1 MLIIF
6 FKIFKI
12 ILTKE
17 FSSTLFSFVALSKLT
32 KPNMKKGILL
42 ILLSFS
48 LFTSC
53 NSSKE
58 NKKDTYVT
66 DNYTKKE
73 ITITMRDGI
82 KLHTTIY
89 SPKDTSKEYPILM
102 QRTPYSSAPYGNQK
116 MKTKI
121 GPNVHLMKE
130 GNIVVYQDVR
140 GRWMS
145 EGVYDNMRAY
155 IPNKTAEET
164 DEVSDT
170 YDTIDWLVN
179 NVKNNNGNVGTWG
192 ISYPGHYAT
201 VSTIEAHPAL
211 KAASPQ
217 ACIGDFFFDDF
228 HHNGAFLLSYFRA
241 ISLFGTYKDTPTDS
255 AWYSFPKME
264 SKDQYQFFL
273 DKGPLKN
280 LNEYFQY
287 EKLDIKTAENKD
299 RIDDYF
305 WKEIVEH
312 PNYDSVWQ
320 SKGII
325 QHLDKV
331 PSSVATMIVG
341 GWFDAEDLY
350 GPLETYKAIEKNGK
364 DNYNTLVFGPWD
376 HGKWAR
382 SGVENYVGNYYF
394 GDSISLKFQS
404 EIETKFFNHFL
415 KGKGDKKSGLPEAYV
430 FDSGKKEWK
439 SYDAWPPKN
448 VVKEDWFFS
457 ENQKLIYQDQKIKSK
472 TKPTKIKF
480 ISDLKRPVPYSED
493 IKTVFTP
500 RKYMTDDQRFAARRP
515 DVLVFETKVLTED
528 FTLAG
533 DILAKLKV
541 ATTGSAADW
550 IVKVIDVHPDNMEET
565 NEKLQDHLKMS
576 NYHLMVRSEVLRGR
590 FRNSFEFPEPFTP
603 NKKTDVNIKLQDVF
617 HTFKKGHKLQIQVQS
632 TWFPLI
638 DLNPQTYVDNIYKA
652 DEKDFKTQT
661 HTVFTDSS
669 IEFSVLK

>member
-1 MLIIF
+1 
-6 FKIFKI
+6 
-12 ILTKE
+12 
-17 FSSTLFSFVALSKLT
+17 
-32 KPNMKKGILL
+32 MKKYT
-42 ILLSFS
+42 F
-48 LFTSC
+48 LFIIGFLVFTAC
-53 NSSKE
+53 DSSSEKKE
-58 NKKDTYVT
+58 KQDTYVA
-66 DNYTKKE
+66 DNYTKQE
-73 ITITMRDGI
+73 VDIIMRDGV

-89 SPKDTSKEYPILM
+89 TPKNKSTTYPILL
-102 QRTPYSSAPYGNQK
+102 QRTPYSSAPYGKGNL
-116 MKTKI
+116 KTKI

-145 EGVYDNMRAY
+145 EGVYDNMRAFK
-155 IPNKTAEET
+155 PNKKENES

-170 YDTIDWLVN
+170 YDTIDWLVK
-179 NVKNNNGNVGTWG
+179 NVENNNGKVGTWG
-192 ISYPGHYAT
+192 ISYPGYYAT

-217 ACIGDFFFDDF
+217 ACISDFFFDDF

-255 AWYSFPKME
+255 AWYSFPEMKTQ
-264 SKDQYQFFL
+264 DQYQFFL

-280 LNEYFQY
+280 LNEFFQY
-287 EKLDIKTAENKD
+287 DKLDTKTGNNKE
-299 RIDDYF
+299 RIDDFF

-325 QHLDKV
+325 QHLNKV
-331 PSSVATMIVG
+331 PSTVATMVVG
-341 GWFDAEDLY
+341 GFFDAEDLY

-364 DNYNTLVFGPWD
+364 NNYNTLVFGPWD
-376 HGKWAR
+376 HGRWA
-382 SGVENYVGNYYF
+382 STGVENYVGNYYF

-404 EIETKFFNHFL
+404 EVETKFFNHFL
-415 KGKGDKKSGLPEAYV
+415 KGKGDKNSGLPEAYV

-439 SYDAWPPKN
+439 SYAAWPPKN
-448 VVKEDWFFS
+448 VVKETFFLNL
-457 ENQKLIYQDQKIKSK
+457 NQELTKTHNGKLTEEIQ
-472 TKPTKIKF
+472 F
-480 ISDLKRPVPYSED
+480 ISDVKHPVPYSED

-515 DVLVFETKVLTED
+515 DVLVFETPILTQD
-528 FTLAG
+528 YTLAG

-541 ATTGSAADW
+541 ATTGTAADW
-550 IVKVIDVHPDNMEET
+550 IVKIIDVHPSETEE
-565 NEKLQDHLKMS
+565 NNPKLQDHLKMS
-576 NYHLMVRSEVLRGR
+576 NYHLMVRSEVMRGR
-590 FRNSFEFPEPFTP
+590 FRNSFEHPEPFTP
-603 NKKTDVNIKLQDVF
+603 NKKTTVTITLQDVF

-652 DEKDFKTQT
+652 KASDFKTQT
-661 HTVFTDSS
+661 HTLFTDSS
-669 IEFSVLK
+669 IEFSVVK

>member
-1 MLIIF
+1 
-6 FKIFKI
+6 
-12 ILTKE
+12 
-17 FSSTLFSFVALSKLT
+17 
-32 KPNMKKGILL
+32 
-42 ILLSFS
+42 
-48 LFTSC
+48 
-53 NSSKE
+53 
-58 NKKDTYVT
+58 
-66 DNYTKKE
+66 
-73 ITITMRDGI
+73 MRDGT

-89 SPKDTSKEYPILM
+89 SPIDTSKKYPILM
-102 QRTPYSSAPYGNQK
+102 QRTPYSSAPYGDEK

-121 GPNVHLMKE
+121 GPNIHLMKE

-155 IPNKTAEET
+155 IPNKTAKEA

-201 VSTIEAHPAL
+201 VSAIEAHPAL

-287 EKLDIKTAENKD
+287 EKLDAKTAENKD

-312 PNYDSVWQ
+312 PNYDSVWK

-364 DNYNTLVFGPWD
+364 NNYNTLVFGPWD
-376 HGKWAR
+376 HGKWA
-382 SGVENYVGNYYF
+382 SAGIENYVGNYYF

-404 EIETKFFNHFL
+404 EVETKFFNHFL
-415 KGKGDKKSGLPEAYV
+415 KGKGDKNSGLPEAYV

-439 SYDAWPPKN
+439 SYDAWPPEN
-448 VVKEDWFFS
+448 VVKENWFLNR
-457 ENQKLIYQDQKIKSK
+457 NQGLAKQHDGKL
-472 TKPTKIKF
+472 THEIKF
-480 ISDLKRPVPYSED
+480 TSDLKHPVPYSED

-515 DVLVFETKVLTED
+515 DVLVFETEVLTND
-528 FTLAG
+528 FTLAV
-533 DILAKLKV
+533 DILANLKV
-541 ATTGSAADW
+541 ATTGSSADW
-550 IVKVIDVHPDNMEET
+550 IVKVIDVHPDNLEET
-565 NEKLQDHLKMS
+565 NDKLQDHLKMS

-590 FRNSFEFPEPFTP
+590 FRNSFEHPEPFIP

-617 HTFKKGHKLQIQVQS
+617 HTFKKGHKMQNQVQS

-652 DEKDFKTQT
+652 DEKYFKNQT

-669 IEFSVLK
+669 IEFYVLK